1 MDLHSLSTHSPTNTS
16 STRTTTPISCTS
28 TTSSTPS
35 LPIHVINE
43 PHRVLLLLDCQAGM
57 LAPPPIGVPNAQSV
71 RKNIAEV
78 LEEAR
83 RARPP
88 PLILHVRNNGD
99 VGEPDEPGTEG
110 WELVFRPITDSK
122 QEEEGGYKELVIDKR
137 KNNAFRGT
145 PLAELVPA
153 TAELVVVG
161 FQTDHSIRATCQ
173 EGVKRGNEVLLI
185 RGAHATHDRIEVL
198 YGGGTTPASRIEGE
212 VESELEDL
220 GVHILDMKDL
230 PGIFMDR

>member
-1 MDLHSLSTHSPTNTS
+1 MDS
-16 STRTTTPISCTS
+16 ST
-28 TTSSTPS
+28 TTSSSSSLAPS
-35 LPIHVINE
+35 PSFALPTTE

-71 RKNIAEV
+71 RHNIEEV

-83 RARPP
+83 RARPM
-88 PLILHVRNNGD
+88 PLIVHMRNNGD
-99 VGEPDEPGTEG
+99 VGEPDEPGTGG
-110 WELVFRPITDSK
+110 WELVFRPKDDS
-122 QEEEGGYKELVIDKR
+122 GGELIIDKR

-145 PLAELVPA
+145 PLGDLVPP
-153 TAELVVVG
+153 TAEMVIVG